1 MPTYHC
7 QESFKATRKSAPTT
21 GGVKKPHRYRPGTV
35 ALREIQKYQK
45 STELLIRK
53 LPFQRLV
60 REIAQ
65 DFKGGVCDSDFGSA
79 YGCQCMCSSSSCNFY
94 GCPLSQVGRSL
105 SRYIPVSMRSEFV
118 VAKSGIKIVNDAFNA
133 NPISTKASIDTLK
146 NINCDGKRVAILGD
160 MFELV
165 VLVKGGCQMQMVK
178 VVDVI
183 KAMPRF
189 TQPSCSGS
197 KN

>member
-1 MPTYHC
+1 
-7 QESFKATRKSAPTT
+7 ATRKSAPTT

-146 NINCDGKRVAILGD
+146 NINL
-160 MFELV
+160 